1 MINLEST
8 LYDKIYWITEK
19 RECSYCHVI
28 TYDHKSMVRHEY
40 RCDYNPENK
49 NCHTCD
55 YHCTLQ
61 PGNGSSCGRWKNIKF
76 ERTKKLNLLKNKIK
90 INGIH

>member
-1 MINLEST
+1 MINLEPT

-28 TYDHKSMVRHEY
+28 TYDHKSMMIHED

-49 NCHTCD
+49 NCLTCD
-55 YHCTLQ
+55 THCKIQ
-61 PGNGSSCGRWKNIKF
+61 PGGGYSCRAWKNVKF
-76 ERTKKLNLLKNKIK
+76 ERTKKLLLLKNKIK
-90 INGIH
+90 MHGVY